1 MAKMLKT
8 LLLPVFSVVVIT
20 NNQNFWLREVKLN
33 NNQYLRIELNKIETT
48 PSQPHD
54 SLIARVWQKEQY
66 IGIAILLVGL
76 IAIIGFFSRRFEYA
90 LIFALTLSVIL
101 IVFFLTV

>member
-1 MAKMLKT
+1 MLKT
-8 LLLPVFSVVVIT
+8 LIFPVFVVVIIT
-20 NNQNFWLREVKLN
+20 NNQNFWLRRVEVN
-33 NNQYLRIELNKIETT
+33 NNQYLGTELKNIEKT

-54 SLIARVWQKEQY
+54 SLIARFWQKEQY
-66 IGIAILLVGL
+66 VGIAILLFGL